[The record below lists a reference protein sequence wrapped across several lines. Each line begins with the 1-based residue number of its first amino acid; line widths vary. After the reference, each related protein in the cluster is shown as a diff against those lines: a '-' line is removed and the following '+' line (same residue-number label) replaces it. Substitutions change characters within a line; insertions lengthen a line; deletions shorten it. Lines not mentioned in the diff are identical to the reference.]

1 MQWKSECIAFQWDAR
16 RAVLEPP
23 NRKLRVFLDA
33 NRILEAAA
41 EVELP
46 VRMAL
51 QVTELQYCGWIP
63 LQCRAVPCSHC
74 GTAVHYSAA
83 TPSGPMQ
90 DYPTHSR

>member
-23 NRKLRVFLDA
+23 HRKLRVFLHAD
-33 NRILEAAA
+33 RILEAAA

-51 QVTELQYCGWIP
+51 QVTDCNT
-63 LQCRAVPCSHC
+63 V
-74 GTAVHYSAA
+74 
-83 TPSGPMQ
+83 
-90 DYPTHSR
+90 D